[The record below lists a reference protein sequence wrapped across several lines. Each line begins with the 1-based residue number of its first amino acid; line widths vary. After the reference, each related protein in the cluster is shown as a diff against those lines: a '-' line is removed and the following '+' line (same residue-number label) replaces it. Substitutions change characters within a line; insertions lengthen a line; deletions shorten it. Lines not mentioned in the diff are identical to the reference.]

1 MIPDFEPSGLLAP
14 GIHLAAWAE
23 IVERFGYNPQRES
36 LLGALRRALDALRT
50 AGCVAAYLDGSF
62 VTAKKVPGDYD
73 MCWSLQGVDPT
84 RLDPVLLNFD
94 NHRQAMKA
102 KYQGDL
108 FPAEIPEGN
117 SGKVFLDF
125 FQTDKDTGAAKG
137 VVLIDLRRFP

>member
-1 MIPDFEPSGLLAP
+1 MIPNFEHSGLLPP
-14 GIHLAAWAE
+14 GIHLATWAE
-23 IVERFGYNPQRES
+23 IVDRFGYNTQRD
-36 LLGALRRALDALRT
+36 LLLDALRRALDALRA

-62 VTAKKVPGDYD
+62 VTEKTVPGDYD

-137 VVLIDLRRFP
+137 VVLIDLRSFP